1 MPASIL
7 IVDDEPDF
15 CTALRD
21 ILEAEG
27 HQVTVE
33 PSASRALTRLEAG
46 TPDLILTDLMMPGL
60 DGIGFLRRLRERPAW
75 SGICAVVISA
85 RGMAEDLAEA
95 RAAGADDYLV
105 KPFSAD
111 ELRAMV
117 ASHLRR
123 AQC

>member
-1 MPASIL
+1 
-7 IVDDEPDF
+7 
-15 CTALRD
+15 
-21 ILEAEG
+21 
-27 HQVTVE
+27 
-33 PSASRALTRLEAG
+33 
-46 TPDLILTDLMMPGL
+46 
-60 DGIGFLRRLRERPAW
+60 
-75 SGICAVVISA
+75 
-85 RGMAEDLAEA
+85 MAEDLAEA